1 MEHQH
6 IIQYIEQRLSLRKPQ
21 KDSLEVLDK
30 VLDAVELKKNTDV
43 QSQLSVVTQLFPTV
57 TDFER
62 PFMNLCFDLA
72 TGVGKTRLMGA
83 FIAYLYKSHNIKNFL
98 VIAPNLTVF
107 KKLHADFTDTL
118 SKKYVFRGIDVF
130 STNPPNI
137 ISGDEYKKG
146 TQWLYSPVTINI
158 FNVDL
163 LTAKDGGDKKHLLEE
178 LKSIAKIR
186 RMNENIGESYFEY
199 LSSLDDMVVI
209 MDEAHHYRSEQ
220 RASAISEL
228 NPVLGIELTATPI
241 RVQTNNN
248 RNNSNE
254 DEAIE
259 GDEKFL
265 FRNIIYRYDLASA
278 MRDKYVKEPC
288 VATRDGFDIANYNY
302 DNENPEVNELDK
314 LKLRDGIIIHEN
326 TRDCLKDYH
335 FKTNKPLI
343 KPFMLVVAPDTE
355 YANKIFDFI
364 TSQDFCNGDYANSE
378 DHLKTIL
385 VHSKAKR
392 GRVQDDDETVN
403 QSLLEIEKTN
413 NTVEIVIHVNM
424 LSEGWDVTN
433 LYTIVPLRR
442 ANSPILVEQSIGRGL
457 RLPYGART
465 GESPVDRL
473 TVISHEHYAEVI
485 KRAKLGE
492 GIWKTT
498 TLGKNQGRSATKSD
512 MKLQPLVEKAIP
524 TGPIEGG
531 DDTVSEINKIAGA
544 IKRAADGGFAQG
556 ETKTI
561 SEYAATIVQNGMSK
575 ENVDKAVEQ
584 LKNLTFEIPDIRL
597 IPKCSGF
604 LSYKDFDL
612 NTSEIPNEPI
622 PNGLRITKILDD
634 KKSVWLN
641 EKGNK
646 VSVKSA
652 CQGLL
657 TKLVYYR
664 SDSNYAGNEALF
676 QKLVTQ
682 CCQYLQKTLQDIDV
696 CNILEKRREEI
707 AGIIYKQLKGH
718 IVYEKEEYEYE
729 ITNGYVKLS
738 VIECTMDQ
746 YETIRDYSK
755 PLLPGEKDKIGGMIF
770 SGFEKCLYSQVKF
783 DSDAERE
790 FACVLEKTQEV
801 KKWFRPSYSNFS
813 ISFDNE
819 GHKYHPDFL
828 VETDEAKYICEVKAD
843 NQMDNQEV
851 VRKMNAAL
859 EWCNA
864 ANQNA
869 EKKAQLP
876 WYYLLIP
883 GSKIDKALTFGVAC
897 AKFQKN

>member
-21 KDSLEVLDK
+21 KDSLEALDN
-30 VLDAVELKKNTDV
+30 VLDAVELKKNADV
-43 QSQLSVVTQLFPTV
+43 QAQLSVVTRLFPKV

-83 FIAYLYKSHNIKNFL
+83 FIAYLYKAYNIQNFL

-107 KKLHADFTDTL
+107 KKLHADFTDTS

-130 STNPPNI
+130 SSNPPLI
-137 ISGDEYKKG
+137 ISGEEYKYG
-146 TQWLYSPVTINI
+146 DRGLFSPVTINI

-163 LTAKDGGDKKHLLEE
+163 LTAKDGGNKHLLEE
-178 LKSIAKIR
+178 LKTIARIR
-186 RMNENIGESYFEY
+186 RMNENLGESYFEHMA
-199 LSSLDDMVVI
+199 SLDDMVVI

-228 NPVLGIELTATPI
+228 HPVLGIELTATPM
-241 RVQTNNN
+241 RVLANNN
-248 RNNSNE
+248 RNNGNE
-254 DEAIE
+254 DEAID
-259 GDEKFL
+259 GDEKYL

-288 VATRDGFDIANYNY
+288 VATRDGFDIANYIY
-302 DNENPEVNELDK
+302 DNKNPEVNELDK

-326 TRDCLKDYH
+326 TRDRLKDYS
-335 FKTNKPLI
+335 FKFNKPLI

-355 YANKIFDFI
+355 YANRIFDFI
-364 TSQDFCNGDYANSE
+364 TSKDFCNGDYANGE

-403 QSLLEIEKTN
+403 QSLLEIEKPN

-473 TVISHEHYAEVI
+473 TVVSHEHYAEVI
-485 KRAKLGE
+485 RRAKIGE

-498 TLGKNQGRSATKSD
+498 TLGKDQGRSSTKID
-512 MKLQPLVEKAIP
+512 KKFQPRIEEEIT
-524 TGPIEGG
+524 TGTVEGG
-531 DDTVSEINKIAGA
+531 DNPDMEITKIAWE
-544 IKRAADGGFAQG
+544 IKQAADKGYDQG

-561 SEYAATIVQNGMSK
+561 NEYAATIIQSGMSK
-575 ENVDKAVEQ
+575 ESVEKAVEQ
-584 LKNLTFEIPDIRL
+584 LKNLTFEIPDIR
-597 IPKCSGF
+597 IKPKCSGF
-604 LSYKDFDL
+604 LSYNDFDL
-612 NTSEIPNEPI
+612 NTSKIPNKPI
-622 PNGLRITKILDD
+622 PNDLRITEILDED
-634 KKSVWLN
+634 KSDGVN
-641 EKGNK
+641 EKGNI

-707 AGIIYKQLKGH
+707 AGIIYKQLKEH

-729 ITNGYVKLS
+729 INNGYVKLS

-746 YETIRDYSK
+746 YETIRVYST

-770 SGFEKCLYSQVKF
+770 SGFKKCLYSQVKF

-790 FACVLEKTQEV
+790 FACVLEKSEEV
-801 KKWFRPSYSNFS
+801 KKWFRPLYSNFY
-813 ISFDNE
+813 IIFDNE

-828 VETDEAKYICEVKAD
+828 VETNNAKYICEVKAD

-851 VRKMNAAL
+851 VMKMNAAL
-859 EWCNA
+859 TWCNA

>member
-21 KDSLEVLDK
+21 KDSLEALDK
-30 VLDAVELKKNTDV
+30 VLDAVELKKNADV
-43 QSQLSVVTQLFPTV
+43 QAQLSVVTRLFPKV

-83 FIAYLYKSHNIKNFL
+83 FIAYLYKAYNIQNFL

-107 KKLHADFTDTL
+107 KKLHADFTDTS

-130 STNPPNI
+130 SSNPPLI
-137 ISGDEYKKG
+137 ISGEEYKYG
-146 TQWLYSPVTINI
+146 DRGLFSPVTINI

-163 LTAKDGGDKKHLLEE
+163 LTAKDGGNKHLLEE
-178 LKSIAKIR
+178 LKTIARIR
-186 RMNENIGESYFEY
+186 RMNENLGESYFEHMA
-199 LSSLDDMVVI
+199 SLDDMVVI

-228 NPVLGIELTATPI
+228 HPVLGIELTATPM
-241 RVQTNNN
+241 RVLANNN
-248 RNNSNE
+248 RNNGNE
-254 DEAIE
+254 DEAID
-259 GDEKFL
+259 GDEKYL

-288 VATRDGFDIANYNY
+288 VATRDGFDIANYIY
-302 DNENPEVNELDK
+302 DNKNPEVNELDK

-326 TRDCLKDYH
+326 TRDRLKDYS
-335 FKTNKPLI
+335 FKFNKPLI

-355 YANKIFDFI
+355 YANRIFDFI
-364 TSQDFCNGDYANSE
+364 TSKDFCNGDYANGE

-403 QSLLEIEKTN
+403 QSLLEIEKPN

-473 TVISHEHYAEVI
+473 TVVSHEHYAEVI
-485 KRAKLGE
+485 RRAKIGE

-498 TLGKNQGRSATKSD
+498 TLGKDQGRSSTKID
-512 MKLQPLVEKAIP
+512 KKFQPRIEEEIT
-524 TGPIEGG
+524 TGTVEGG
-531 DDTVSEINKIAGA
+531 DNPDMEITKIAWE
-544 IKRAADGGFAQG
+544 IKQAADKGYDQG

-561 SEYAATIVQNGMSK
+561 NEYAATIIQSGMSK
-575 ENVDKAVEQ
+575 ESVEKAVEQ
-584 LKNLTFEIPDIRL
+584 LKNLTFEIPDIR
-597 IPKCSGF
+597 IKPKCSGF
-604 LSYKDFDL
+604 LSYNDFDL
-612 NTSEIPNEPI
+612 NTSKIPNKPI
-622 PNGLRITKILDD
+622 PNDLRITEILDED
-634 KKSVWLN
+634 KSDGVN
-641 EKGNK
+641 EKGNI

-707 AGIIYKQLKGH
+707 AGIIYKQLKEH

-729 ITNGYVKLS
+729 INNGYVKLS

-746 YETIRDYSK
+746 YETIRVYST

-770 SGFEKCLYSQVKF
+770 SGFKKCLYSQVKF

-790 FACVLEKTQEV
+790 FACVLEKSEEV
-801 KKWFRPSYSNFS
+801 KKWFRPLYSNCY
-813 ISFDNE
+813 IIFDNE

-828 VETDEAKYICEVKAD
+828 VETNNAKYICEVKAD

-851 VRKMNAAL
+851 VMKMNAAL
-859 EWCNA
+859 TWCNA